1 MSKNHFDIESISS
14 ELANFSAVECTHDSR
29 TISLNSGCFFSD
41 GEPVQ
46 VLARISANA
55 DYAIISDGGLISSR
69 LSMYGIE
76 SDYKPAS
83 RHLNDVKD
91 DFGLEFHAD
100 RYYIRA
106 EIDAIAEYSAHLG
119 SALVALDSARLAV
132 SNVPDRF
139 VNQLDDWLKENSGL
153 EFAKEQ
159 KVQDQ
164 YGDLVKV
171 SAVLESERGQILV
184 QAASGKAAG
193 SLKTSG
199 EHAYY
204 ALSALSKEVYPIS
217 NRLIVLERTL
227 RQGRQKVG
235 AVTPSIARL
244 TKRLMEVAHVSS
256 FDATPAMLDFMKYG
270 ESESRDL
277 VTLPY
282 NQTRLR

>member
-1 MSKNHFDIESISS
+1 MTMAYFDLASITT
-14 ELANFSAVECTHDSR
+14 ELADFSGVDFTHDPR
-29 TISLNSGCFFSD
+29 TISLNTGCFFSD

-55 DYAIISDGGLISSR
+55 DYAIISDGGLIASR

-76 SDYKPAS
+76 ADYKPAS
-83 RHLNDVKD
+83 RHLNEVKE

-106 EIDAIAEYSAHLG
+106 GIDALAEYSAHLG

-132 SNVPDRF
+132 SNAPDRF
-139 VNQLDDWLKENSGL
+139 INQLDDWLKENSGL

-164 YGDLVKV
+164 YGDQVKV
-171 SAVLESERGQILV
+171 SAVLESERGKLV
-184 QAASGKAAG
+184 IQAASGKAAG

-204 ALSALSKEVYPIS
+204 ALSALSERTYPIS
-217 NRLIVLERTL
+217 NRLVVLERTL
-227 RQGRQKVG
+227 RQGRQRTG
-235 AVTPSIARL
+235 AVAPSMARL
-244 TKRLMEVAHVSS
+244 TKRLTEVAHVSS
-256 FDATPAMLDFMKYG
+256 FDATPAILDFMQHG
-270 ESESRDL
+270 GSESRDL

-282 NQTRLR
+282 NQTWFR